1 MAGISPVP
9 APLPPSNAPVGED
22 DAPASGIV
30 TEEAGSPFDEGAPI
44 GPSEGE
50 ESAFLVEQREQGLS
64 APAASPART
73 AKADP
78 EEKTPLPPLDD
89 LVNRIPQATR
99 DLLDELFRAKFVTVK
114 RVPSS
119 ALKN

>member
-1 MAGISPVP
+1 MAFVP
-9 APLPPSNAPVGED
+9 AAVAPATAQTGED

-50 ESAFLVEQREQGLS
+50 ESAFLVKQREQGLI
-64 APAASPART
+64 APAASPVRT
-73 AKADP
+73 VKAGP

-89 LVNRIPQATR
+89 LVNRIPQETR